1 MKYVSTLISGLLS
14 LITYIIPVLAF
25 NKVLGGSL
33 YLKNGLII
41 DIFIIFVNILAFIRG
56 DRWANFFFI
65 IFSIIATSIFL
76 FPLWGSLIGFAK

>member
-14 LITYIIPVLAF
+14 LLAYVIPILAF
-25 NKVLGGSL
+25 NKVLGGNL

-41 DIFIIFVNILAFIRG
+41 DIFILFINILAFIRG

-65 IFSIIATSIFL
+65 IFSIIATAIFL
-76 FPLWGSLIGFAK
+76 FPLWGSLTGFIK